1 MHNASPQGQEQHGT
15 HPDQDHKLDFAAGG
29 GDMGALL
36 RAFDWSAT
44 PLGSLAG
51 WPQSLRTA
59 VSILLGARHPM
70 YVAWGPQLHLLYNDG
85 YRELLGARAAHPER
99 ILGQPFRQVW
109 AEVWDQVRPALDDAM
124 RGLPTYAEDRA
135 FTVERNGYPEIMYA
149 TYSSSPIR
157 DESGAVA
164 GVFCVCSETTAKVV
178 SQRER
183 DGALAELATSNEKL
197 SLAADAAEFGLF
209 DHALPRHAITWN
221 ARAREH
227 FGMPEEGPVTSEM
240 IERALHPDDR
250 ARVLEGV
257 RALLAAQGDGR
268 YQDEYRIVGLEDG
281 RERWILARGRV
292 LPGVDGRP
300 ARLVGTTMDIS
311 ARKGAE
317 VSARASAAA
326 ALAAAEAN
334 AKFRTFFDQGT
345 HFAALMTADGA
356 VVEINQ
362 IALDSGGYRRDQ
374 IVGRRFWD
382 CGWFSPEPELAAL
395 IRTAAS
401 EAAGGAIVR
410 REIPYFIADGSRRFA
425 AIVLAPVSGADGRVP
440 FIAAT
445 GADITERRQG
455 EAHLRLLDA
464 IGEATRVAHD
474 PGAIMSEATRLLG
487 QQMDVTRV
495 AYADLEDDN
504 DRFTIRHDW
513 TAPGAASTVGVY
525 SLDLFGSRARE
536 DMRHGRTLLLHDVD
550 AELDDADG
558 AAMFNHIGVKA
569 IVCCP
574 LVKGGRLVAMM
585 AVHQDTPRHWSDG
598 EVALVEAVVERCWA
612 HIERVR
618 GAEALRAADRRKSE
632 FLATLA
638 HELRNP
644 LAPIRNGLELM
655 RMGAAAGRTPNPA
668 LADNVRA
675 MMERQVNHMVHLV
688 NDLLDIARVS
698 SGKLVL
704 QTRRVDLREAIATAL
719 ETSRPLI
726 DANGHRLEVTVPDA
740 PLLIDA
746 DPVRISQVV
755 SNLLS
760 NAAKYTPH
768 GGRIALDVRP
778 GADVVEVTV
787 ADNGIGIDA
796 ASLGAVFEM
805 FTQVGHSI
813 ERANGGLG
821 IGLSLVRRLVEL
833 HGGSV
838 RADSA
843 GAGQG
848 STFTVWLPLAIA
860 TPDLD
865 SGAGRAA
872 AVEAQGGPGRR
883 LRVLV
888 ADDNVDAAHTLAALL
903 DLAGHETRVA
913 HDGVAALALAA
924 QFDPQLVFLDIGMP
938 RMDGYE
944 TARRLRASAQL
955 GGALLVALTGW
966 GAEEDRA
973 RSRAAGFDRHLLKP
987 APPAEVEAVLA
998 EAMARP

>member
-1 MHNASPQGQEQHGT
+1 
-15 HPDQDHKLDFAAGG
+15 
-29 GDMGALL
+29 
-36 RAFDWSAT
+36 
-44 PLGSLAG
+44 
-51 WPQSLRTA
+51 
-59 VSILLGARHPM
+59 
-70 YVAWGPQLHLLYNDG
+70 
-85 YRELLGARAAHPER
+85 
-99 ILGQPFRQVW
+99 
-109 AEVWDQVRPALDDAM
+109 
-124 RGLPTYAEDRA
+124 
-135 FTVERNGYPEIMYA
+135 MYA

-183 DGALAELATSNEKL
+183 NSALAELATSNEKL
-197 SLAADAAEFGLF
+197 SLAADAAEFGL
-209 DHALPRHAITWN
+209 WN

-227 FGMPEEGPVTSEM
+227 FGMPAEGPVTSEM
-240 IERALHPDDR
+240 IERALHLDDR
-250 ARVLEGV
+250 ARVLDGV
-257 RALLAAQGDGR
+257 RALLASAASPGEGR
-268 YQDEYRIVGLEDG
+268 YQDEYRTVGLEDG

-317 VSARASAAA
+317 VSARASAAE
-326 ALAAAEAN
+326 ALAAAQAN

-345 HFAALMTADGA
+345 HFAALMTPDGA

-362 IALDSGGYRRDQ
+362 VALDSGGYRREQ

-382 CGWFSPEPELAAL
+382 CGWFSPAPELAGL
-395 IRTAAS
+395 IRTATS

-410 REIPYFIADGSRRFA
+410 HEIPYFIADGSRRFA
-425 AIVLAPVSGADGRVP
+425 DIVLAPVSGADGSVP

-558 AAMFNHIGVKA
+558 AAMFNRIGVKA

-585 AVHQDTPRHWSDG
+585 AVHQDAPRHWSG
-598 EVALVEAVVERCWA
+598 AEVALVEAVVERCWA

-618 GAEALRAADRRKSE
+618 GAEALREADRRKSE

-655 RMGAAAGRTPNPA
+655 RMQAAGNVAGRAVNPA

-704 QTRRVDLREAIATAL
+704 QARRVDLREAVATAL

-726 DANGHRLEVTVPDA
+726 DANGHRLEVSVPDA
-740 PLLIDA
+740 PLLIEA

-768 GGRIALDVRP
+768 GGRIALTVRP
-778 GADVVEVTV
+778 GADAVEVAV

-848 STFTVWLPLAIA
+848 SRFTVRLPQAGA
-860 TPDLD
+860 APDLD
-865 SGAGRAA
+865 AGAGRAA
-872 AVEAQGGPGRR
+872 AAETQYGPGRR

-944 TARRLRASAQL
+944 TARRLRALPGS

-987 APPAEVEAVLA
+987 ALPAEVEAVLA

>member
-1 MHNASPQGQEQHGT
+1 MFIASTRQEPQPEQEPQ
-15 HPDQDHKLDFAAGG
+15 PQLAFAAGG

-36 RAFDWSAT
+36 RSFDWGAT
-44 PLGSLAG
+44 PLGPLDG

-85 YRELLGARAAHPER
+85 YRQLLGARAEHPER
-99 ILGQPFRQVW
+99 ILGQPFHLVW
-109 AEVWDQVRPALDDAM
+109 AEAWEQVRPALDDAL
-124 RGLPTYAEDRA
+124 RGVPTYAEDRV
-135 FTVERNGYPEIMYA
+135 FTVERNGYPETMYA
-149 TYSSSPIR
+149 TFSSSPIR

-164 GVFCVCSETTAKVV
+164 GVLCVCSETTSKVV

-183 DGALAELATSNEKL
+183 DAALAELATSNEKL
-197 SLAADAAEFGLF
+197 TQAADAAEFGLF
-209 DHALPRHAITWN
+209 DHTLPRKGIAWN

-227 FGMPEEGPVTSEM
+227 FGMPAEGPVTSEM

-250 ARVLEGV
+250 KRVLGAV
-257 RALLAAQGDGR
+257 RALVAAPAGEQR
-268 YQDEYRIVGLEDG
+268 YQDEYRTVGLEDG

-292 LPGVDGRP
+292 LPGADGRP

-311 ARKGAE
+311 GHKQAE
-317 VSARASAAA
+317 GSARASARE
-326 ALAAAEAN
+326 ALAAAE
-334 AKFRTFFDQGT
+334 
-345 HFAALMTADGA
+345 
-356 VVEINQ
+356 
-362 IALDSGGYRRDQ
+362 
-374 IVGRRFWD
+374 
-382 CGWFSPEPELAAL
+382 
-395 IRTAAS
+395 
-401 EAAGGAIVR
+401 
-410 REIPYFIADGSRRFA
+410 
-425 AIVLAPVSGADGRVP
+425 
-440 FIAAT
+440 
-445 GADITERRQG
+445 
-455 EAHLRLLDA
+455 HLRLLDA

-474 PGAIMSEATRLLG
+474 PATIMGEATRLLG
-487 QQMDVTRV
+487 RQMGVTRV
-495 AYADLEDDN
+495 AYADLEPDN

-525 SLDLFGSRARE
+525 SLDLFGARARTA
-536 DMRHGRTLLLHDVD
+536 MREGRTLLIDDVD
-550 AELDDADG
+550 AELGEADG
-558 AAMFNHIGVKA
+558 AAMFNRIGVKA

-585 AVHQDTPRHWSDG
+585 AVHQDAPRRWAPG

-618 GAEALRAADRRKSE
+618 GAEALRDADRRKSE

-655 RMGAAAGRTPNPA
+655 RMQSAANLAGRPANPA
-668 LADNVRA
+668 LVDNVRA

-698 SGKLVL
+698 SDKLVL
-704 QTRRVDLREAIATAL
+704 QMRQVDLREAIATAV

-726 DANGHRLEVTVPDA
+726 DANGHRLEVDVPD
-740 PLLIDA
+740 LVLEVEA

-768 GGRIALDVRP
+768 GGRIVLAARIEGETLAISVQ
-778 GADVVEVTV
+778 
-787 ADNGIGIDA
+787 DNGIGIGA
-796 ASLGAVFEM
+796 ESLGAVFDM
-805 FTQVGHSI
+805 FTQV
-813 ERANGGLG
+813 ERSLTRSNGGLG

-838 RADSA
+838 LAASDGVGR
-843 GAGQG
+843 G
-848 STFTVWLPLAIA
+848 STFTVRLPLVGA
-860 TPDLD
+860 TP
-865 SGAGRAA
+865 AA
-872 AVEAQGGPGRR
+872 PDAAHVDAVPARKQSGRR

-888 ADDNVDAAHTLAALL
+888 ADDNADAAHTLAALL
-903 DLAGHETRVA
+903 EIAGHQTRVV
-913 HDGVAALALAA
+913 HDGVAALAVAS

-938 RMDGYE
+938 RLDGYE
-944 TARRLRASAQL
+944 TARRLRASPELESAM
-955 GGALLVALTGW
+955 LVALTGW

-987 APPAEVEAVLA
+987 ALPADVEAVLA
-998 EAMARP
+998 EALARA